1 MRVNKDKGL
10 IQGAYQSAR
19 FRMRYVDRLFN
30 SLFKGDVIIVQSDFY
45 KGRKFKVI
53 QITEYLIILEDLK
66 KPGIRTAVSKMDLF
80 CGACKL
86 KKIVDNSVITLE
98 SVI

>member
-30 SLFKGDVIIVQSDFY
+30 SLFKHGLFIELKDFKSKLY
-45 KGRKFKVI
+45 SKNGLPTKSLQKAKKQIDDWREWIRINEPYLRKRFSAI
-53 QITEYLIILEDLK
+53 LK
-66 KPGIRTAVSKMDLF
+66 KFFFFQCYGF
-80 CGACKL
+80 
-86 KKIVDNSVITLE
+86 
-98 SVI
+98 